1 MCAFISDWI
10 QMNRQREI
18 AKAAINSAFIGAA
31 LGVAAGILF
40 APQSGAETRAD
51 IGEAVQDTWDSARY
65 QMHRVGQGAKN
76 VTDDLADTFHKN
88 RSFGQKREYAK
99 GYAAGFRAALDE
111 LSDEWDMLE
120 DASYFED
127 NDYDRDTRDVEEL
140 DG

>member
-1 MCAFISDWI
+1 
-10 QMNRQREI
+10 MNRQREM
-18 AKAAINSAFIGAA
+18 AKAAISSAFIGAA
-31 LGVAAGILF
+31 IGAAAGILF
-40 APQSGAETRAD
+40 APQSGEETRAD

-65 QMHRVGQGAKN
+65 QVYRVGQGAKH

-88 RSFGQKREYAK
+88 RSFGQKRDYAK

-120 DASYFED
+120 DDPYFGEYSYDAED
-127 NDYDRDTRDVEEL
+127 KDITDIGVDNVDIEDI